1 MLFDL
6 EKREVN
12 LLKVNETN
20 NKYIG
25 FNKFHQILFVDRI
38 LRFREIFCQLIVKVR
53 KIIRRR
59 MKGENQPRG
68 KSSGSSGDELDEMEE
83 NIIIRVKG
91 KCHLVAL
98 MQNKVLLRRELI

>member
-1 MLFDL
+1 
-6 EKREVN
+6 
-12 LLKVNETN
+12 
-20 NKYIG
+20 
-25 FNKFHQILFVDRI
+25 
-38 LRFREIFCQLIVKVR
+38 
-53 KIIRRR
+53 

-83 NIIIRVKG
+83 KIIIRVKG

>member
-1 MLFDL
+1 
-6 EKREVN
+6 
-12 LLKVNETN
+12 
-20 NKYIG
+20 
-25 FNKFHQILFVDRI
+25 
-38 LRFREIFCQLIVKVR
+38 
-53 KIIRRR
+53 

-98 MQNKVLLRRELI
+98 MQNKVLLRRELIWWTLSEVKWSVFDHFMGWYLKG